1 MQAVVGTME
10 PVRSEAILIVEVGEH
25 RLTVKIDPLTRA
37 SVCQPIKLAIDMN
50 KIHLFDKETEK
61 AIQ

>member
-1 MQAVVGTME
+1 ME

-37 SVCQPIKLAIDMN
+37 SVRQPIKLAIDMN